1 MIWMN
6 VRFKQIGRFLD
17 LDILSQG
24 CEDVLVDHLC
34 LDNLPAMLRW
44 SELPHGSPWVR
55 RQALQLLREEFS
67 SIAQSSVLLEL
78 DKAHLIEAL
87 QSDFLQVIPFIV
99 CWFSVYK
106 KKRGVSVSA
115 NCRSLH
121 TFFRVSIFKRT
132 VYNSI
137 LSIWK
142 QK

>member
-1 MIWMN
+1 MWIN
-6 VRFKQIGRFLD
+6 VWLKQIGRFLD

-67 SIAQSSVLLEL
+67 SIAQASVLLEL

-87 QSDFLQVIPFIV
+87 QSDFLQV
-99 CWFSVYK
+99 
-106 KKRGVSVSA
+106 KRSDNRPVLCQSSEVS
-115 NCRSLH
+115 
-121 TFFRVSIFKRT
+121 
-132 VYNSI
+132 
-137 LSIWK
+137 
-142 QK
+142 